1 MGENLRIALAVVM
14 VIAGWALVVYAG
26 YLQYVALPGEHTR
39 RHMASRAALAIAGFV
54 LVLLGIG
61 FLP

>member
-1 MGENLRIALAVVM
+1 VGENLRIALAVVM

-26 YLQYVALPGEHTR
+26 YLHYVALPGEHTR
-39 RHMASRAALAIAGFV
+39 RHVTGRAALAVAGFV

-61 FLP
+61 CLP